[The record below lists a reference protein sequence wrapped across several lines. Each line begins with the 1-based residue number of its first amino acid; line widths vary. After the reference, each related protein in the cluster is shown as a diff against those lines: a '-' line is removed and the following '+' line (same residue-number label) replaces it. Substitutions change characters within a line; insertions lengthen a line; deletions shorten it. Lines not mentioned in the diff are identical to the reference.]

1 MRWTDFPT
9 WAFRFMV
16 ASSVVQPLLW
26 LPSRMELQGAFSSVE
41 KSIVVAWLVGAL
53 VVALATLAVSLPE
66 LGPKALKR
74 WKLWAT
80 VVFVSGIVPVWLFVL
95 AALWYFGLFP
105 PFMGS

>member
-1 MRWTDFPT
+1 
-9 WAFRFMV
+9 
-16 ASSVVQPLLW
+16 
-26 LPSRMELQGAFSSVE
+26 MELQGAFSSVE

-105 PFMGS
+105 PFMGSEALIELQGDFAGNNRFKLRFCRN